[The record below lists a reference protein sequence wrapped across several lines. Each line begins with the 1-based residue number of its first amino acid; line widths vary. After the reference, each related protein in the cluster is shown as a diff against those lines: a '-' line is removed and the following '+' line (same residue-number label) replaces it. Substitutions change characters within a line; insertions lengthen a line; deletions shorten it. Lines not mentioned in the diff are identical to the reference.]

1 MRILQIRSEFKVN
14 GPGIHAVNLAG
25 SLAKR
30 GHHVVAVSSG
40 GDLTEELELN
50 GVHHYRVPTLAIDR
64 RSLND
69 VLNAI
74 RQLTEIIRNEAI
86 DVIHGHNAAA
96 TSLAQYAS
104 RSVHFP
110 HGVPALNTVHGT
122 GKEWFAKYAPC
133 RLAVVADFKRQ
144 ELIHRG
150 IKPQK
155 IVTVYNGVDTQ
166 RFRPRTKQLLWPGR
180 MVVGIV
186 AVMNRGKGHEY
197 LVEAAR
203 AVADRIPEVLFVH
216 VGDGPLRPELERRIH
231 ELHLE
236 DHVVLLGLRRDV
248 PALLAEFDV
257 FTLPSE
263 IEVFPLAILEAM
275 ASAKPV
281 VATDVGGIPEMIEH
295 GVDGFL
301 IPPKGTGQLS
311 DALISLLLAS
321 PMAEAMGSKGR
332 ELVERRFSE
341 DMMINQLEGQYRQ
354 LVAGLS

>member
-14 GPGIHAVNLAG
+14 GPGIHAVSLAG

-40 GDLTEELELN
+40 GDLTEELERN
-50 GVHHYRVPTLAIDR
+50 GVHHYRVPTLARER
-64 RSLND
+64 RSVSD
-69 VLNAI
+69 VLDTT
-74 RQLTEIIRNEAI
+74 RQLREIIRTEATE
-86 DVIHGHNAAA
+86 VIHGHNAAA
-96 TSLAQYAS
+96 TSLAQFAS
-104 RSVHFP
+104 RAVHFP
-110 HGVPALNTVHGT
+110 RGVPALNTVHGT

-133 RLAVVADFKRQ
+133 DLIVVADFKRQ
-144 ELIHRG
+144 ELIRRG
-150 IKPQK
+150 IKPQR

-166 RFRPRTKQLLWPGR
+166 RFTRRPKQSPWPGR
-180 MVVGIV
+180 KVVGIV

-236 DHVVLLGLRRDV
+236 DNVVLLGMRRDV
-248 PALLAEFDV
+248 PALLPEFEV

-275 ASAKPV
+275 ACGKPV
-281 VATDVGGIPEMIEH
+281 VATNVGGIPEMISP
-295 GVDGFL
+295 GVNGYL
-301 IPPKGTGQLS
+301 IPPKDPWQLAT
-311 DALISLLLAS
+311 ALTSLLLDPS
-321 PMAEAMGSKGR
+321 TAESMGKTGR
-332 ELVERRFSE
+332 DLVEQRFSE
-341 DMMINQLEGQYRQ
+341 ELMINRLEALYRD
-354 LVAGLS
+354 AIADSR